1 MINRLK
7 AIEKYLVIVFLFL
20 LPTQLAFH
28 FWPDWAFVFGIRVDY
43 LAPAIYLTDI
53 LVLMLVI
60 LNFKVFQI
68 FRKHFLLVLFVLL
81 LAIINC
87 VFSTSPFV
95 SIYKWIKLLELV
107 FVACYFSQQKI
118 LSLGPLVKV
127 VFYSL
132 IAFSLIGIVQFVIG
146 GTIGGLLYFLGERSF
161 NLTTPGI
168 ALATLGGVDYM
179 RAYSTFSHPNSMAGF
194 LGVGLLFVLLSGK
207 LKKNLFNI
215 IGAVIVFVSLVL
227 SFSLSSYLGVFIA
240 FIYLLLSK
248 NKKYFNKIINLSLI
262 MFILASILL
271 PILSPWILKNSTN
284 LGQEIVQR
292 LNLAYIS
299 GQMINQKF
307 LIGQGLGT
315 FIVNIPEQLGMISF
329 SWLLQPVHNIY
340 LLVFS
345 EVGIVGLLFF
355 SYLIYKASKGLLL
368 NKKIYLLIPLVFIL
382 FTGLFDHYSLT
393 LQQNTFL
400 LAFIIGNS
408 LSAKG

>member
-118 LSLGPLVKV
+118 LSLGLLIKV

-132 IAFSLIGIVQFVIG
+132 IAFSFIGIVQFVIG

-215 IGAVIVFVSLVL
+215 IGAVIVFVSLFL
-227 SFSLSSYLGVFIA
+227 SFSLSSYLGMFIA

-262 MFILASILL
+262 MFILVSILL
-271 PILSPWILKNSTN
+271 SILSPWILKNSTN

-315 FIVNIPEQLGMISF
+315 FIVNIPEQLGIISF

-345 EVGIVGLLFF
+345 EVGMVGLLLF
-355 SYLIYKASKGLLL
+355 SYLIYKTSKGLLL

-393 LQQNTFL
+393 LQQNTFI

>member
-53 LVLMLVI
+53 LVLLLVI

-95 SIYKWIKLLELV
+95 SVYKWIKLLELV

-132 IAFSLIGIVQFVIG
+132 IAFSFIGIVQFVIG
-146 GTIGGLLYFLGERSF
+146 GTIGGFLYFLGERSF

-227 SFSLSSYLGVFIA
+227 SFSLSCCLGMFIA

-345 EVGIVGLLFF
+345 EVGMVGLLLF
-355 SYLIYKASKGLLL
+355 SYLIYKTSKGLLL
-368 NKKIYLLIPLVFIL
+368 NKKIYLLIPLVIIL